1 MLQKQLQNSYEA
13 NKQAEQ
19 KARQLEI
26 DVIKTN
32 IICDEDNE
40 LIIAKGLAKLN
51 EKYSMIFK
59 YSWKQSEAN
68 SLCFMS
74 EGQIRFDHDFYEL

>member
-59 YSWKQSEAN
+59 YS
-68 SLCFMS
+68 
-74 EGQIRFDHDFYEL
+74 